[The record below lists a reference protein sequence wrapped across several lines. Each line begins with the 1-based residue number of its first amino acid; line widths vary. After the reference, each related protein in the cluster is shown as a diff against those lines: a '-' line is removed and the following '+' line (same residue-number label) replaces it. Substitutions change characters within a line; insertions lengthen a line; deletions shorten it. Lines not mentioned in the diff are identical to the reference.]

1 MLVGNY
7 LMCRKRH
14 IAWLLG
20 MTQPREFSRAGLG
33 LTHHSQL
40 PGNGDN
46 DFFTQSATVWD
57 AQISFVT
64 KSAKFGAYV
73 NNLTNKQYMRPSAY
87 FGGGQL
93 LPNAPRT
100 FMLSAQFYL

>member
-1 MLVGNY
+1 MGCWARPY
-7 LMCRKRH
+7 
-14 IAWLLG
+14 
-20 MTQPREFSRAGLG
+20 P
-33 LTHHSQL
+33 QL